1 MRAWPFVLLLLTLPV
16 MGRAAPRSSA
26 AKALHDLFTAAWDQE
41 MQERPEDASELGD
54 RRWNDRWMD
63 RSPEA
68 YARRDQ
74 NSHAILA
81 KLAKIDRTQL
91 NKTDANAANKDMRT
105 FGTLG
110 VLRHELRDRGTRQ
123 HAAVRRGG
131 DRPAGLADGDQL
143 LRPSGGEGGPGKS
156 CNLFEAC
163 RNRRWPARVPR
174 ANR

>member
-1 MRAWPFVLLLLTLPV
+1 MRAWPFVLLLFTLPV
-16 MGRAAPRSSA
+16 VGRAAPRSSA

-41 MQERPEDASELGD
+41 MQERPEDASELGE

-91 NKTDANAANKDMRT
+91 NKTDQLNYDLFQKRYA
-105 FGTLG
+105 
-110 VLRHELRDRGTRQ
+110 DRIEQ
-123 HAAVRRGG
+123 YNVRGLLMSFTSAKAR
-131 DRPAGLADGDQL
+131 RPVTIWEALCA
-143 LRPSGGEGGPGKS
+143 LRP
-156 CNLFEAC
+156 
-163 RNRRWPARVPR
+163 
-174 ANR
+174 